1 MRTYEMG
8 SGLAVGRQLHRDN
21 SFISSAGVL
30 RDKQGIEQALTSVGF
45 RWFFQT
51 LLQGTAPAEQI
62 KGISTSY
69 LFFTLSKGFFIM
81 AYAYAITQYNG
92 LDYQNGFQPKWNL
105 VSERNDQKQA
115 LRVCE
120 VLNNRTKYT
129 HRVEVMKSVDLP
141 KFSIL
146 KVAKNENQHIVIP
159 ASFKVIKKR
168 SFLRRLLGAFF

>member
-1 MRTYEMG
+1 
-8 SGLAVGRQLHRDN
+8 
-21 SFISSAGVL
+21 
-30 RDKQGIEQALTSVGF
+30 
-45 RWFFQT
+45 
-51 LLQGTAPAEQI
+51 
-62 KGISTSY
+62 
-69 LFFTLSKGFFIM
+69 M

-115 LRVCE
+115 LKVCE

-168 SFLRRLLGAFF
+168 KSFFRRLLGAFF

>member
-1 MRTYEMG
+1 
-8 SGLAVGRQLHRDN
+8 
-21 SFISSAGVL
+21 
-30 RDKQGIEQALTSVGF
+30 
-45 RWFFQT
+45 
-51 LLQGTAPAEQI
+51 
-62 KGISTSY
+62 
-69 LFFTLSKGFFIM
+69 M

-115 LRVCE
+115 LKVCE

-146 KVAKNENQHIVIP
+146 KVAKNENQQNVIP

-168 SFLRRLLGAFF
+168 KSFLRRVLGAFF